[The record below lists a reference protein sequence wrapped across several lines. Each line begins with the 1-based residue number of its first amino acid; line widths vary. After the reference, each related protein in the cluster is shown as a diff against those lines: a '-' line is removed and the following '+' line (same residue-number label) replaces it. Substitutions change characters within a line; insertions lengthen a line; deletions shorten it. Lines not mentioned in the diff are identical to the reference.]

1 MRGFGAINFIL
12 GSLTLTLSNY
22 PKPAGAQETTPGEL
36 LPVRQVTLDNGMRLL
51 ILRRPGAPTISFA
64 VRFNVGGVNERL
76 GNTGIAHFL
85 EHMLFKGTESIGTKN
100 LEAELQLHG
109 RMDTAHDSL
118 IEARI
123 QGDSTRVLELSE
135 EISQLEDSAAVF
147 TESNEFSRILTR
159 AGARGLNATTT
170 NESTTYFVD
179 LPKSRAELWFALEAD
194 RMANPIF
201 REFYAER
208 EVVAEERRMRVE
220 VSPAGALAE
229 THLATAFRVH
239 PYGVPVVGYMADL
252 QALSRKDLER
262 YYQLYYGPNNAV
274 VGIVG
279 DLNPDQIEEWAQKYF
294 SRIPKSELPPAV
306 TAVEPVQKGERR
318 AELEWDAEPQLQIGW
333 HVPSGTHTDAPSLA
347 ILTSL
352 LTGGRTSRLYRRLV
366 LDSRA
371 ATAAFSSLGP
381 GMRYP
386 QLLQISVT
394 PRAPHTTKELEELIY
409 EELELLVRH
418 GPTESEMER
427 VRNQISAGSIRRI
440 QSNIGLA
447 FQLIES
453 VALFNDWRETF
464 RYSDKLRAVTP
475 EDIMRIA
482 RTYMTRANRTVT
494 TIVKTEV
501 R

>member
-12 GSLTLTLSNY
+12 ALTLSIS
-22 PKPAGAQETTPGEL
+22 PQPTETQETPGEL
-36 LPVRQVTLDNGMRLL
+36 LPVRQVILDNGMRLL
-51 ILRRPGAPTISFA
+51 ILRRPGSPTISFA
-64 VRFNVGGVNERL
+64 VRFNVGSVNEQP

-85 EHMLFKGTESIGTKN
+85 EHMLFKGTQSIGTKN
-100 LEAELQLHG
+100 LEAELQLHR
-109 RMDTAHDSL
+109 RMDTTHDSL
-118 IEARI
+118 IQARV
-123 QGDSTRVLELSE
+123 QGDSTRAIELSE
-135 EISQLEDSAAVF
+135 EIRQLEDSAAVF
-147 TESNEFSRILTR
+147 TESNEFNRILTR

-170 NESTTYFVD
+170 NEATTYFVD
-179 LPKSRAELWFALEAD
+179 LPKNRAELWFALESD
-194 RMANPIF
+194 RMLNPIF

-208 EVVAEERRMRVE
+208 DVVAEERRMRVE
-220 VSPAGALAE
+220 VSAAGALAE

-239 PYGVPVVGYMADL
+239 PYGIPVVGYMADL
-252 QALSRKDLER
+252 QVLSRKEVER

-279 DLNPDQIEEWAQKYF
+279 DLDPNQIEEWAQKYF
-294 SRIPKSELPPAV
+294 GHIPKSELPPTI
-306 TAVEPVQKGERR
+306 TAAEPIQKEERR

-333 HVPSGTHTDAPSLA
+333 HVPAGTHPDAPSLA

-371 ATAAFSSLGP
+371 ATAVFSSLGP

-394 PRAPHTTKELEELIY
+394 PRTPHTTKEIEELIY
-409 EELELLVRH
+409 EELELLIRE
-418 GPTESEMER
+418 GPTNSEMER

-464 RYSDKLRAVTP
+464 RYSEKLRAVTP
-475 EDIMRIA
+475 GDIIRIA
-482 RTYMTRANRTVT
+482 KTYMTQTNRTVT
-494 TIVKTEV
+494 TLVKTESW
-501 R
+501 